1 MIVTGNIKKIMYMG
15 KEISKIKTI
24 EKREDKYVIFTV
36 WEQQTVPPP
45 PPPKP
50 CSTTHQCHQ
59 CGACERSN
67 QCTCQSA
74 QSCGESCDN
83 NCLAL
88 CQNNNELSES

>member
-24 EKREDKYVIFTV
+24 EKREDKYIIFTV

-50 CSTTHQCHQ
+50 CTSAYQCHQ
-59 CGACERSN
+59 CGVCERSN
-67 QCTCQSA
+67 QCTYQKSG
-74 QSCGESCDN
+74 QSCGQDCG
-83 NCLAL
+83 NCLSL
-88 CQNNNELSES
+88 CQNNQGSDS